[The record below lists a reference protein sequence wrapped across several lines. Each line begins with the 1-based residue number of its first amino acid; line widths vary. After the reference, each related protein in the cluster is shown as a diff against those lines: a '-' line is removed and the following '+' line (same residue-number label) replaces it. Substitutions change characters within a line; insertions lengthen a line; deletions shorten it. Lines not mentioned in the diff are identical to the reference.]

1 MMLMSSDSGNS
12 SELQNITLD
21 STISEEVTEI
31 INDSQ
36 DDKENNESKTRR
48 ILGDYEF
55 QQGFIDIIRFS
66 KFWSKEILNYISVI

>member
-48 ILGDYEF
+48 ILGDY
-55 QQGFIDIIRFS
+55 
-66 KFWSKEILNYISVI
+66 KF